1 LTHLLKLF
9 RGSARLG
16 KRGVKG
22 SVRIT
27 KTRIAKRKERQR
39 QERFQRA
46 RTVRAL
52 RESNLSQEV
61 QRREIAKLHRSRFT
75 KLKERLRRKKEQPTF
90 GKASFGTEAEN
101 Q

>member
-1 LTHLLKLF
+1 MTHLLKLF
-9 RGSARLG
+9 RGSAKLG

-27 KTRIAKRKERQR
+27 KSRLARRKERQR

-46 RTVRAL
+46 RTVKAL
-52 RESNLSQEV
+52 RQSNLSQEV

-75 KLKERLRRKKEQPTF
+75 KLKERFKRQKEKPTF
-90 GKASFGTEAEN
+90 GKARFGTEAES